1 MMCNVS
7 LSTKGGTVE
16 ISVHDTPPHIFY
28 YLPGKVE
35 ERNGVHW
42 KSLKIG
48 HVELTFF
55 LGRYEESEIKD

>member
-1 MMCNVS
+1 MRCSVS

-16 ISVHDTPPHIFY
+16 ICVHDTPPHIFY

-35 ERNGVHW
+35 RGKNAVW
-42 KSLKIG
+42 KSFKIG

-55 LGRYEESEIKD
+55 LGDGDVEV